1 MCLFAVRHVRFETM
15 STAQKNDLKRKLQE
29 RHKAVQARL
38 REIKQA
44 IAHVAKKSKGGS
56 RGGSRRRRGR

>member
-15 STAQKNDLKRKLQE
+15 STAQKNNLKRKLQE

-56 RGGSRRRRGR
+56 RGGSRRRRRR